1 MAIKASCTKLP
12 RLDLG
17 DDKDNVSKASAAH
30 RHVPAKRSNQE
41 VGTSTALNASCKRA
55 CTAKRCPYNDGDEEE
70 DDSEFPLW
78 VEGRV
83 LLVVQRTHHCGWGLF
98 VTHQLQ
104 HQLQGAAPTLD
115 HPPVVFKRFDVVTEY
130 RGTPITAEESKRLT
144 ESKNDDYVA
153 ALPPGSSGDRYV
165 AIDGLRYD
173 ELRRLGL
180 PQTGLGSMANDPLGS
195 GQVAN
200 VALHATNVVNGTK
213 QPRRRLFLRAI
224 RDIRAGEELRLDY
237 DGAGGLDRAVAAW
250 QPRSE

>member
-12 RLDLG
+12 RLHLE

-30 RHVPAKRSNQE
+30 RHVPSKRSNQE

-55 CTAKRCPYNDGDEEE
+55 CTGKRRPYTDGDEEE

-78 VEGRV
+78 GKEGRV
-83 LLVVQRTHHCGWGLF
+83 LLDVQRTQHYGWGLF

-104 HQLQGAAPTLD
+104 GATPTLD
-115 HPPVVFKRFDVVTEY
+115 HPPVVFKRFDVVSEY
-130 RGTPITAEESKRLT
+130 RGTLITAEQSRRLT
-144 ESKNDDYVA
+144 ESENDDYVA
-153 ALPPGSSGDRYV
+153 ALPPGSSGDRHV
-165 AIDGLRYD
+165 AIDGHRYD
-173 ELRRLGL
+173 ELQRLGL

-195 GQVAN
+195 GRAAN

-224 RDIRAGEELRLDY
+224 RDLRAGDEVLLDY
-237 DGAGGLDRAVAAW
+237 DGAGGLDRAVAAR